1 MLSLDEKIHLL
12 QRYLFIEETFADSYK
27 GEICC
32 IIGDFER
39 ENPMLAFLDRLP
51 NEEAI
56 FQFIDRFTSRIVM
69 KYDPESE
76 SLGDFFWDYVENG

>member
-32 IIGDFER
+32 IIGDFDKG
-39 ENPMLAFLDRLP
+39 NPILAFLEKLVD
-51 NEEAI
+51 EESI
-56 FQFIDRFTSRIVM
+56 NQFINRFTSRIVM
-69 KYDPESE
+69 KYDPELE